1 MRLTM
6 RKRACGA
13 VAASLARGV
22 FAALAAGRIAAAFAD
37 CGAFAKPAAR
47 RALAPASALVRAS
60 GRTLSSSAVASAV
73 AAFALALAAL
83 LAAFSPVFVEKALA
97 DDNLVN
103 PQQLPD
109 SSFIYDTLI
118 ADLATA
124 DSYLDG
130 QTVQVTGE
138 AVGDSIRAGLDE
150 ENRWITLQA
159 VDGSYAQITVYMTA
173 EAADRVDTFGAYG
186 KTGTTL
192 QVRGTFNLACA
203 EHEGL
208 TDLHANHVSVV
219 EKGSV
224 SEEPFEASAF
234 APGAVLVLLGGVLLL
249 VFYRMRE
256 RLR

>member
-1 MRLTM
+1 MRWG
-6 RKRACGA
+6 RA
-13 VAASLARGV
+13 
-22 FAALAAGRIAAAFAD
+22 I
-37 CGAFAKPAAR
+37 
-47 RALAPASALVRAS
+47 
-60 GRTLSSSAVASAV
+60 
-73 AAFALALAAL
+73 AAFALAFACALVVHAPAAP
-83 LAAFSPVFVEKALA
+83 ATAFA
-97 DDNLVN
+97 DDNRVN

-138 AVGDSIRAGLDE
+138 AVGDAIRAEASGTH
-150 ENRWITLQA
+150 RWVTLQA
-159 VDGSYAQITVYMTA
+159 ADGSFAQITVFMTSDAA
-173 EAADRVDTFGAYG
+173 ERVDTFGAYG

-192 QVRGTFNLACA
+192 QVRGTFNLACS

-224 SEEPFEASAF
+224 SEDAF
-234 APGAVLVLLGGVLLL
+234 KMTDFVPGVVLVALGGLLM
-249 VFYRMRE
+249 VAFYQLRE
-256 RLR
+256 RQR

>member
-1 MRLTM
+1 MSRLLRM
-6 RKRACGA
+6 
-13 VAASLARGV
+13 ARSSKAPCRRSARS
-22 FAALAAGRIAAAFAD
+22 FSAAAFS
-37 CGAFAKPAAR
+37 
-47 RALAPASALVRAS
+47 LAVALV
-60 GRTLSSSAVASAV
+60 
-73 AAFALALAAL
+73 LALS
-83 LAAFSPVFVEKALA
+83 AFTPAGEARAA

-138 AVGDSIRAGLDE
+138 AVGDSIRAGLDGLH
-150 ENRWITLQA
+150 RWITLQA
-159 VDGSYAQITVYMTA
+159 VDGSYAQVTAYMTA
-173 EAADRVDTFGAYG
+173 DAAEMVDTFGAYG

-192 QVRGTFNLACA
+192 QVRGTFNLACS

-224 SEEPFEASAF
+224 EEEPFRASAF
-234 APGAVLVLLGGVLLL
+234 VPGAALALLGGALLL

>member
-1 MRLTM
+1 MKGETRRAFWQ
-6 RKRACGA
+6 RKE
-13 VAASLARGV
+13 ARRSMS
-22 FAALAAGRIAAAFAD
+22 AE
-37 CGAFAKPAAR
+37 
-47 RALAPASALVRAS
+47 RALAKGPGLSARAAE
-60 GRTLSSSAVASAV
+60 TCAVPRFLTVFALAI
-73 AAFALALAAL
+73 ALAFALVA
-83 LAAFSPVFVEKALA
+83 PVFVFVERALA

-138 AVGDSIRAGLDE
+138 AVGDSIRAGFDG

-159 VDGSYAQITVYMTA
+159 VDGSYAQVTVYMTA
-173 EAADRVDTFGAYG
+173 EAAERVDTFGAYG

-203 EHEGL
+203 EHDGL

-219 EKGSV
+219 EKGLV

-234 APGAVLVLLGGVLLL
+234 VPGAVLVLMGGVLLL

>member
-1 MRLTM
+1 MRRAI
-6 RKRACGA
+6 RKRARGADAAPSACGA
-13 VAASLARGV
+13 FAAPAPCGV
-22 FAALAAGRIAAAFAD
+22 VAALAAR
-37 CGAFAKPAAR
+37 GALAKLSAR
-47 RALAPASALVRAS
+47 GALAPVFALVRAAVHA
-60 GRTLSSSAVASAV
+60 LSFAAVISA
-73 AAFALALAAL
+73 FALAAL
-83 LAAFSPVFVEKALA
+83 LAALSPAFVEKALA

-138 AVGDSIRAGLDE
+138 AVGDSIREGLDG

-159 VDGSYAQITVYMTA
+159 VDGSYAQVTAYMTA
-173 EAADRVDTFGAYG
+173 EAAERVDTFGAYG

>member
-1 MRLTM
+1 MW
-6 RKRACGA
+6 KRVCGA
-13 VAASLARGV
+13 VATSSACG
-22 FAALAAGRIAAAFAD
+22 AAAMLAAR
-37 CGAFAKPAAR
+37 GAFAKPAAR
-47 RALAPASALVRAS
+47 RALVLASAPVRAA
-60 GRTLSSSAVASAV
+60 GRTLSFVVIIS
-73 AAFALALAAL
+73 AFALAAF
-83 LAAFSPVFVEKALA
+83 LAAFSPVFVDKALA

-138 AVGDSIRAGLDE
+138 AVGDSIRAGLDG

-159 VDGSYAQITVYMTA
+159 VDGSYAQITAYMTA
-173 EAADRVDTFGAYG
+173 EAAERVDTFGAYG

-224 SEEPFEASAF
+224 NEEPFEALAF